1 MDTILERERTKA
13 ALENRATVEW
23 SKLAGEPVTV
33 EQVGGVL
40 CAFGSE
46 LACLRLEH
54 KMRCGRAAWSENLE
68 TWSWCKDR

>member
-1 MDTILERERTKA
+1 MNNELEIERRKA
-13 ALENRATVEW
+13 ALEKRATEEW

-40 CAFGSE
+40 YAFGSE

-54 KMRCGRAAWSENLE
+54 KMRCGRAAWSENLK
-68 TWSWCKDR
+68 TWSWCKDC